1 MTFKLGGEFVHFLNK
16 SLLRRNIILTFVR
29 QLLGAIANFLL
40 VVIIARE
47 LGPEGNGFYALAILV
62 PTMMVSFLSFG
73 VGPATVYHISRKSF
87 DPYQAKKSNIKL
99 ALMVIALGVIIIIPL
114 LLLWGD
120 LLFPGIPLL
129 YLLIAVASFPLA
141 ILISFLNSILQGLE
155 DFKAFNLTI
164 LLPPYVNL
172 AFVFIALALLKLGVS
187 GALVG
192 YFVGQFVG
200 LVVVMIFMRR
210 YSPSQQKGSH
220 FESDNSYVR
229 KTFSY
234 GLRAHLS
241 NILAFVNYR
250 ADLFL
255 VNFFLNPA
263 AAGVYVIAIYIA
275 EKLWMVSQAASTVL
289 LPRLSAMHHDSKAR
303 LKLTNKFFWLVSVVT
318 TILGGLAGLLLYFFL
333 KPIFGENYV
342 SALPVFFWLLPGIIA
357 GAGERI
363 YSNCIAAAGKP
374 EWNMYV
380 SFLVVLLN
388 IIFNIVLIPKYG
400 LLGAA
405 WATSA
410 VYCFNA
416 LIKFS
421 LVRRTLQLTG

>member
-1 MTFKLGGEFVHFLNK
+1 M
-16 SLLRRNIILTFVR
+16 
-29 QLLGAIANFLL
+29 
-40 VVIIARE
+40 
-47 LGPEGNGFYALAILV
+47 
-62 PTMMVSFLSFG
+62 
-73 VGPATVYHISRKSF
+73 
-87 DPYQAKKSNIKL
+87 
-99 ALMVIALGVIIIIPL
+99 
-114 LLLWGD
+114 
-120 LLFPGIPLL
+120 
-129 YLLIAVASFPLA
+129 
-141 ILISFLNSILQGLE
+141 
-155 DFKAFNLTI
+155 
-164 LLPPYVNL
+164 
-172 AFVFIALALLKLGVS
+172 S
-187 GALVG
+187 GALVS

-220 FESDNSYVR
+220 YESDNSYVR
-229 KTFSY
+229 KTVSY

-263 AAGVYVIAIYIA
+263 AAGVYVIAIHIA
-275 EKLWMVSQAASTVL
+275 EKLWMISQAASTVL
-289 LPRLSAMHHDSKAR
+289 LPRLSAMHDDSKAR

-318 TILGGLAGLLLYFFL
+318 TILSGLAGLLLYFFL
-333 KPIFGENYV
+333 EPIFGENYV
-342 SALPVFFWLLPGIIA
+342 SALPAFLWLLPGIIA
-357 GAGERI
+357 GAGGRI